1 MRKFLLACLMAFP
14 LALFAQQKV
23 AVVNTSQ
30 VMTALAEVKAA
41 ETKIQE
47 LAKQFDADI
56 KSMQEEYKTKA
67 ESLAKEQEGLAE
79 AVRNRRLQELQ
90 SIEVNIQQ
98 SYQAMQEQLQQE
110 QEKLLAPIRTKI
122 NASIKKIADA
132 EGVAYVIEANILLYT
147 GTAAIDITDKIK
159 ADLGAK

>member
-1 MRKFLLACLMAFP
+1 MRKFLLACLVALP
-14 LALFAQQKV
+14 LSLFAQQKI

-56 KSMQEEYKTKA
+56 KSMQDEYKAKA
-67 ESLAKEQEGLAE
+67 EAFAKEQEGLAE
-79 AVRNRRLQELQ
+79 TVRNRRLQELQ

-110 QEKLLAPIRTKI
+110 QEKLLTPIRTKV
-122 NASIKKIADA
+122 NASIKKVADA
-132 EGVAYVIEANILLYT
+132 EGVAYVMEASMLLYT
-147 GTAAIDITDKIK
+147 GTTAIDLTNKIK

>member
-1 MRKFLLACLMAFP
+1 MRKFLLACLVALP
-14 LALFAQQKV
+14 LSLFAQQKI

-56 KSMQEEYKTKA
+56 KSMQDEYKAKA
-67 ESLAKEQEGLAE
+67 EAFAKEQEGLAE

-110 QEKLLAPIRTKI
+110 QEKLLTPIRTKV
-122 NASIKKIADA
+122 NASIKKVADA
-132 EGVAYVIEANILLYT
+132 EGVAYVIEASMLLYT
-147 GTAAIDITDKIK
+147 GTTAIDLTNKIK